1 MSITVES
8 FEELLIPSLK
18 VELENIKK
26 EYESKYVEAD
36 IDNIHELVKRSDFPV
51 MHIKQGK
58 KKRTCQNMN
67 GVLGGSNAFNF
78 LSFVAGV
85 ITLVSLFFAL
95 IKINITSNNMQIVNV
110 NNNVNNNNNNLNG
123 VNGNANNNQNNNAN
137 VNNNAANIILTM
149 PGRKKRETDSCE
161 DFNLATALFESMQV
175 CKQSIF

>member
-1 MSITVES
+1 MSSIGA
-8 FEELLIPSLK
+8 FEDLLVSSLIP
-18 VELENIKK
+18 ELHRIQE
-26 EYESKYVEAD
+26 EYEAKYIEIEDEDV
-36 IDNIHELVKRSDFPV
+36 HQLVKRSDFPV

-85 ITLVSLFFAL
+85 ITLVTSKKLVNILFTFHL
-95 IKINITSNNMQIVNV
+95 QFDEFFWQIVNV

-137 VNNNAANIILTM
+137 VNNNAANVILVM
-149 PGRKKRETDSCE
+149 PGRRKKRENSSCQNE
-161 DFNLATALFESMQV
+161 NLANVLVQSMQV
-175 CKQSIF
+175 